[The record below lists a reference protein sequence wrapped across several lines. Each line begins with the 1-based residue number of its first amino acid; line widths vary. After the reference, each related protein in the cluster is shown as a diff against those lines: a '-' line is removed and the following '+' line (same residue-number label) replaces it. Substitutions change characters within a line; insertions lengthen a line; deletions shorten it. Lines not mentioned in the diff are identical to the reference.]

1 MTENTIDYDKK
12 TNKILLCVSHNTEVY
27 LRVRNTP
34 TAKFEPDLKAWSMAG
49 DFAFYVAGA
58 FPELKQST
66 AFLEKIADIN
76 TRKLEIQKFHDEV
89 ATVVDF
95 SKPFGTRTL
104 FAHQIEGVNHILR
117 NEKSI
122 IAADL
127 GTGKSTMALV
137 AMSLTRLP
145 IHVIAPVSLQENWKR
160 EAAILNITIDK
171 LMPASNIGEPPDTA
185 FAFICDEVHLMQN
198 LMANRTKKFLNYA
211 SKASFMSLLSGTPI
225 KNGRPE
231 NIYPLLVAIRHPIA
245 FNKDFFYTRYCKAVR
260 NKWRKRVTKGGAN
273 LLELHNTISDK
284 MFIKQKAD
292 CLDLPPKSR
301 ILTIAEPSD
310 QEQGMFDLIFKALQD
325 RYYKRLRAGTI
336 KENSEA
342 LVILSQVRHA
352 ASWAKVS
359 TTTRIVE
366 ELVKENRPVVI
377 FINYKD
383 SAEALK
389 SELEVLCPTTIL
401 TSDITPIERDI
412 RVQDFQAGKYK
423 AIICTFGT
431 GGVGITLTAASDVI
445 LVDRPWAPG
454 EALQSEDRV
463 HRIGTVNPVMSIW
476 IQQHQV
482 DKKID
487 ALLLEKQK
495 NVSEVM
501 LGTRDT
507 IEFNDTIEGQAEA
520 ILADIF

>member
-1 MTENTIDYDKK
+1 MLENSINYDKE
-12 TNKILLCVSHNTEVY
+12 TNKIIIKVTHNTAAY
-27 LRVRNTP
+27 TKIRNTP
-34 TAKFEPDLKAWSMAG
+34 TAKYEPELKAWSIAG
-49 DFAFYVAGA
+49 DFAFYIAGE
-58 FPELKQST
+58 FSELNKST
-66 AFLEKIADIN
+66 DFLQKIADIN
-76 TRKLEIQKFHDEV
+76 AKTLEIQQFNEDVE
-89 ATVVDF
+89 AEVDF

-104 FAHQIEGVNHILR
+104 FAHQIEGVKHILR
-117 NEKSI
+117 NQKSI

-127 GTGKSTMALV
+127 GTGKTTMALV
-137 AMSLTRLP
+137 GMHLTRLP
-145 IHVIAPVSLQENWKR
+145 IHVIVPVSLQENWKR
-160 EAAILNITIDK
+160 EASLLNVTIDK
-171 LMPASNIGEPPDTA
+171 LMPSSNIGDPPDTD
-185 FAFICDEVHLMQN
+185 FALICDEVHMMQN

-211 SKASFMSLLSGTPI
+211 SKASFISLLSGTPI

-245 FNKDFFYTRYCKAVR
+245 FNKDFFYKRYCKAER
-260 NKWRKRVTKGGAN
+260 NKWRKRITKGGAN
-273 LLELHNTISDK
+273 LLELHTTISDK

-325 RYYKRLRAGTI
+325 RYYKRLREGTI

-366 ELVKENRPVVI
+366 ELIKENRPVVL

-389 SELEVLCPTTIL
+389 SELDTICPTTIL
-401 TSDITPIERDI
+401 TSDIPHLERDD
-412 RVQDFQAGKYK
+412 RVQAFQAGKYK
-423 AIICTFGT
+423 AIICTYGT

-445 LVDRPWAPG
+445 LVDRPWSPG

-463 HRIGTVNPVMSIW
+463 HRIGTIYPVTAIW

-482 DKKID
+482 DKRID
-487 ALLLEKQK
+487 DLILEKQK
-495 NVSEVM
+495 NVNEVI
-501 LGTRDT
+501 LGIRDT
-507 IEFNDTIEGQAEA
+507 IEFNDTIEGHAEE
-520 ILADIF
+520 ILGSIF